1 MANFA
6 SNHQKRIQM
15 PSGKYIFAQ
24 LIEFLPQ
31 KYFQRLVMKYEGDKY
46 VKHFTCWNQL
56 LALMFGQLSNRESL
70 RDLIVALDAHHSKCY
85 HLGMGKNVSKS
96 SLARAN
102 QDRDYHIFEEYAYY
116 LINEARQ
123 KRATEIFKLGGN
135 IYAFDSTTIDLCLA
149 VFWWAKFRKKK
160 GGIKVHTLYD
170 VETQIPAF
178 IHITE
183 AAVHDSKAMKEIP
196 YESGSYYIFDRAY
209 NNFKMLYKVHQ
220 IEAYFVIRAKKNL
233 QYKSIKWKRRLPKN
247 VLSDVTIELI
257 GFYPK
262 QYYPEQFRLVRYWDE
277 EQKRE
282 FVFLTNAMHI
292 SALQVAELYKNRWQV
307 ELFFKWLKQHL
318 KIKKFWGTTENAV
331 RVQIYSAICTY
342 CLVAIVQHDMQ
353 LDRSTYEVLQILSIS
368 LTDKTLLRDLFDKTK
383 FQNDKERFGPNGPSL
398 FNY

>member
-1 MANFA
+1 MHKDKFVF
-6 SNHQKRIQM
+6 S
-15 PSGKYIFAQ
+15 Q
-24 LIEFLPQ
+24 LIVFLDRN
-31 KYFQRLVMKYEGDKY
+31 KFNYIVRKHDGDKY

-56 LALMFGQLSNRESL
+56 LSLMFGQLSNRESL

-85 HLGMGKNVSKS
+85 HLGMGRNVSRS

-116 LINEARQ
+116 LVNEARQ
-123 KRATEIFKLGGN
+123 KRVTDIFKLGGN
-135 IYAFDSTTIDLCLA
+135 VYVYAFDSTTIDLCLS

-178 IHITE
+178 FHITE
-183 AAVHDSKAMKEIP
+183 ASVHDSKVMNEIP

-209 NNFKMLYKVHQ
+209 NNFKMLYRIHQ
-220 IEAYFVIRAKKNL
+220 IGAYFVVRAKKNL
-233 QYKSIKWKRRLPKN
+233 QYKPIKWKRRMPKN
-247 VLSDVTIELI
+247 VLSDMAIGVT

-262 QYYPEQFRLVRYWDE
+262 QYYPEPFRLVRYWDE
-277 EQKRE
+277 EQNRE
-282 FVFLTNAMHI
+282 FVFLTNATHI
-292 SALQVAELYKNRWQV
+292 SPLQVAELYKNRWQV

-331 RVQIYSAICTY
+331 RIQIYAAICTY

-368 LTDKTLLRDLFDKTK
+368 LTDKTPLRDLFDKTK
-383 FQNDKERFGPNGPSL
+383 FQNDKERFGPDGPSL
-398 FNY
+398 FDF